1 MTEDKKEKVV
11 DESDKELIRVARGD
25 VDEDKVPQRIA
36 AHKAKKRSTEIGN
49 MPRMLRYCS
58 VYLYMLLRQG
68 VVQR

>member
-11 DESDKELIRVARGD
+11 DDSDKELIRVARGD
-25 VDEDKVPQRIA
+25 VDEDEVPQRTA
-36 AHKAKKRSTEIGN
+36 VHKAKKRSTEIGN

-58 VYLYMLLRQG
+58 VYLYMLLRLG